1 MYLKVSTA
9 DSQNQFFLTLFL
21 LLDQVIKIYPRMLFR
36 DHIPFLLFHCLSNSV
51 SISLKHLLKN
61 LPYNCTKITWVWA
74 ILFIPPPFLYLKRV
88 FPCVTRPSHSLAQ
101 NPTWPSTHLKNGH
114 NSCVD
119 KHGSIWAVT
128 GLFFS
133 CISVPIPIHQCS
145 CFTGFPLVSHMVP
158 TDRECFWW
166 LCWWVSKWPHGLH
179 GRNEFSGLGEFSSGK
194 MLHLD
199 DMVFFLA
206 LPDLSL
212 ADVLHEVTSSHFQS
226 VNLSRENC
234 SGEPQ
239 RFCLCYSGWETS
251 RVKTRDTVSLEGI
264 SAIWCKQGW
273 G

>member
-1 MYLKVSTA
+1 
-9 DSQNQFFLTLFL
+9 
-21 LLDQVIKIYPRMLFR
+21 MLFR
-36 DHIPFLLFHCLSNSV
+36 GHIPFLLFHCLSNSV
-51 SISLKHLLKN
+51 CISLKHLLKN
-61 LPYNCTKITWVWA
+61 LPFNYTKITWVRA

-101 NPTWPSTHLKNGH
+101 NPTWPSTHLKNDH
-114 NSCVD
+114 NSWVD

-145 CFTGFPLVSHMVP
+145 CFTGFPLVSHTVP

-166 LCWWVSKWPHGLH
+166 LCWWVSKWSHGLH

-206 LPDLSL
+206 LPELSL